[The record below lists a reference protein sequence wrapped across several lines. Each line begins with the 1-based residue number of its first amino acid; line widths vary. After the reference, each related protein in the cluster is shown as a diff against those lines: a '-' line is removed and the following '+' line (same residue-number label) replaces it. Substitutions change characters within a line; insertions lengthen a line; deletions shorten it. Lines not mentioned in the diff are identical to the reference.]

1 MKGGTFHSDT
11 GGTFERDRRRKWIK
25 QEEII
30 RYNYGK
36 EIFCICYVSVDR
48 SLTQVSDG
56 FLTLLFE

>member
-36 EIFCICYVSVDR
+36 EIFCICKFYIH
-48 SLTQVSDG
+48 
-56 FLTLLFE
+56 